1 MSADPQLNN
10 YRGPDTFDVLAS
22 VRSVTE
28 SARRHRLVVLFTC
41 LLTLGIVG
49 LYVYMWPP
57 VYSAQTTLM
66 VERDT
71 DPVRDSFYIGWNVF
85 RKDDARTEI
94 QLMASGPVL
103 EEVVKR
109 ENLTYDDVYHP
120 FLSHLTYIWEKS
132 RVGRTY
138 RALKRQWLGAEDTA
152 GLTQAEIDRGRTI
165 VDLHA
170 GISVEPVE
178 ESNVGRI
185 TVKGPSRK
193 VANIANT
200 LVDVYLADR
209 QDRYYQEA
217 GRALSI
223 LNEEASKADDELK
236 GIESQRL
243 AFSIQNSL
251 IMDLQKESL
260 ELSKLTDL
268 ESQIASTR
276 TRIATLEASLKELD
290 RQLSSEPQTK
300 TTSTMYE
307 VNAIREAGKM
317 KRFELETTLI
327 QVRNKYR
334 EDSPEVT
341 EIKSALARLDEV
353 IAEASEKV
361 EKATTEGLNS
371 VQQDL
376 LSKRNAAITELE
388 GLRAGLAVME
398 RTADGLNTRMTAV
411 PELQAQLRTLDREYT
426 LSQEKFKEVLAK
438 RAQAAVSLV
447 TARTTMPSMR
457 AVERA
462 VVPIE
467 KEWPK
472 PKYLFPGAMAVGL
485 IVGVIMAV
493 FMSYA
498 GGRILREQI
507 GQGWGAAPLYG
518 TVGVLADRRTLPVV
532 IPAAGTGTPVSGSHE

>member
-1 MSADPQLNN
+1 
-10 YRGPDTFDVLAS
+10 
-22 VRSVTE
+22 
-28 SARRHRLVVLFTC
+28 
-41 LLTLGIVG
+41 
-49 LYVYMWPP
+49 
-57 VYSAQTTLM
+57 M

-94 QLMASGPVL
+94 QLMTSGPVI

-132 RVGRTY
+132 WTGRKY
-138 RALKRQWLGAEDTA
+138 RALKRQLLGAEDTA
-152 GLTQAEIDRGRTI
+152 GLTQAEIERARTI
-165 VDLHA
+165 VDLRA
-170 GISVEPVE
+170 GISVDPVE

-185 TVKGPSRK
+185 TIKGPSRK
-193 VANIANT
+193 VSNIANT
-200 LVDVYLADR
+200 LVDAYLADR

-217 GRALSI
+217 EKALNI
-223 LNEEASKADDELK
+223 LDEEATKADDELK

-243 AFSIQNSL
+243 AFSIHNSL

-260 ELSKLTDL
+260 ELSKVTDL
-268 ESQIASTR
+268 ESQIATTR
-276 TRIATLEASLKELD
+276 SRIATLEANLKELD
-290 RQLSSEPQTK
+290 RQLSSEPKTK

-317 KRFELETTLI
+317 KRFELQTTLI

-334 EDSPEVT
+334 EDSPEVA
-341 EIKSALARLDEV
+341 EIKNALARLDEV
-353 IAEASEKV
+353 IAESSEKV
-361 EKATTEGLNS
+361 QKATTEGVNS
-371 VQQDL
+371 IQQEL
-376 LSKRNAAITELE
+376 VSRRNTAATELQ
-388 GLRAGLAVME
+388 GLRAGLVVME
-398 RTADGLNTRMTAV
+398 RTANTLNARMDTV
-411 PELQAQLRTLDREYT
+411 PALQAQLRTLDREYA
-426 LSQEKFKEVLAK
+426 LSQEKFKEILAK

-462 VVPIE
+462 VVPID
-467 KEWPK
+467 KDWPK
-472 PKYLFPGAMAVGL
+472 PKYLFPGAIAVGL

-507 GQGWGAAPLYG
+507 EQGWRTAPLYG
-518 TVGVLADRRTLPVV
+518 TIGVLPDRRTLPVV
-532 IPAAGTGTPVSGSHE
+532 IPADKTETRVRNGHE